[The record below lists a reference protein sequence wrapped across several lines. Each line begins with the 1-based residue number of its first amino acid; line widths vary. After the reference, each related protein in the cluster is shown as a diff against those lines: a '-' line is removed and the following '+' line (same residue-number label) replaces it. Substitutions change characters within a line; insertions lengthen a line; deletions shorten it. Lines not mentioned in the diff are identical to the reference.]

1 MGLLNHSNSIK
12 TQNIFIFH
20 NQGDNAIPLVISF
33 FVVNFLYLFYS
44 IHEVTAMKK
53 VDTQGLTKAQIKEKI
68 RERYKG
74 LSSDLA
80 DVIPARKQQDFYD
93 EEAKR
98 VAVYVRVSTDNI
110 QQTSSYEL
118 QKNYYE
124 DMVERHENWT
134 LVEIY
139 ADEGISGTSLNKR
152 EAFNR
157 MIADCKAGKID
168 MIITKS
174 VSRFARNIVD
184 CVTIVRML
192 NAQRPPVG
200 VFFETEHIF
209 TLKDNSEMSLNFT
222 ATMAQEE
229 SHVKSSIMNASI
241 EMRFSHGILLTPVL
255 LGYDHDEEKHLV
267 VNEDEA
273 KIVRLIF
280 FLYLFGY
287 TCQEIADTLTELGA
301 ETKRG
306 NTTWNAGS
314 ILQILRNERYC
325 GDVLT
330 RKTFTPSYLDHK
342 SRKNQGDRTQH
353 RWKDRHEAIISRDDF
368 IAVQHL
374 INNAKYGN
382 KGILPEL
389 QVIKEGALKG
399 FVSVNPRWSGF
410 TAEDYLDACL
420 SAYGD
425 EPQIDADSE
434 PGPEKGEL
442 DLRGFEIARSQFFD
456 LKNRLTVR
464 FTQDKVTFG
473 KACLAKFNNAQYVE
487 LLVDPLH
494 HLLAVRV
501 SSKEN
506 RNAIP
511 WVRLDQNGTYQPKT
525 LSGTAFL
532 STFYELF
539 DWDTQYK
546 YRVSGI
552 RRQQG
557 NEAVLVFDMDE
568 TEVFMPEDTIDTEDS
583 EVDDDL
589 LPNGRNSIIAYP
601 STWAHSFGANYY
613 AQARELAAFV
623 ADGTWQL
630 SEQAEPYSTTE
641 LKVTAPSVLKMS
653 IDQLMDEVRQNGN
666 QEDE

>member
-1 MGLLNHSNSIK
+1 
-12 TQNIFIFH
+12 
-20 NQGDNAIPLVISF
+20 
-33 FVVNFLYLFYS
+33 
-44 IHEVTAMKK
+44 MKK
-53 VDTQGLTKAQIKEKI
+53 VDTSGLTKDQIKAKI

-74 LSSDLA
+74 VSQDLA
-80 DVIPARKQQDFYD
+80 EVIPARKQQDFYD
-93 EEAKR
+93 DEPKR

-124 DMVERHENWT
+124 DMVRRHENWT
-134 LVEIY
+134 LINIY

-152 EAFNR
+152 DAFNR

-168 MIITKS
+168 LIITKS

-192 NAQRPPVG
+192 NQQRPPVG

-255 LGYDHDEEKHLV
+255 LGYDHDEEKNLV
-267 VNEDEA
+267 INEEEA
-273 KIVRLIF
+273 RIVRLIF

-287 TCQEIADTLTELGA
+287 TCQEIADTLTELGC

-306 NTTWNAGS
+306 NTTWSAGS
-314 ILQILRNERYC
+314 ILQTLRNERYC

-330 RKTFTPSYLDHK
+330 RKTYTPNYLDHK
-342 SRKNQGDRTQH
+342 SRRNQGDRTQH
-353 RWKDRHEAIISRDDF
+353 RWKDRHEAIISRDDY

-399 FVSVNPRWSGF
+399 FVSVNPRWGGF
-410 TAEDYLDACL
+410 TPDDYLEACL
-420 SAYGD
+420 SAYDD
-425 EPQIDADSE
+425 EPQIDLDTE
-434 PGPEKGEL
+434 GGPEHGAL

-456 LKNRLTVR
+456 IKNKLTIR
-464 FTQDKVTFG
+464 FSTDKITFG
-473 KACLAKFNNAQYVE
+473 KTCLRKFNNAQYVE
-487 LLVDPLH
+487 LLVHPLH
-494 HLLAVRV
+494 HLLAVRISTKEV
-501 SSKEN
+501 RNSIQWSKADGNGEIQPK
-506 RNAIP
+506 AIP
-511 WVRLDQNGTYQPKT
+511 GA
-525 LSGTAFL
+525 AFL
-532 STFYELF
+532 ETLYDLF
-539 DWDTQYK
+539 DWDVEFK
-546 YRVSGI
+546 YRVCGI
-552 RRQQG
+552 RRQQDK
-557 NEAVLVFDMDE
+557 EAVLMFDMDE
-568 TEVFMPEDTIDTEDS
+568 TEIFMPEESIESEDG
-583 EVDDDL
+583 EMDDEM
-589 LPNGRNSIIAYP
+589 LPCGRNSIIAYP
-601 STWAHSFGANYY
+601 STWAHNFGASYY
-613 AQARELAAFV
+613 AQAKELAAFV

-630 SEQAEPYSTTE
+630 SEQPQPYTTSD
-641 LKVTAPSVLKMS
+641 LKITPPAILQSS
-653 IDQLMDEVRQNGN
+653 IDQIMADIRQDQH
-666 QEDE
+666 QEE

>member
-1 MGLLNHSNSIK
+1 MR
-12 TQNIFIFH
+12 
-20 NQGDNAIPLVISF
+20 
-33 FVVNFLYLFYS
+33 
-44 IHEVTAMKK
+44 K
-53 VDTQGLTKAQIKEKI
+53 VDTKGLTKDQIKAKI

-93 EEAKR
+93 EEEKR

-152 EAFNR
+152 DAFNR

-255 LGYDHDEEKHLV
+255 LGYDHDEDKHLTI
-267 VNEDEA
+267 NEEEA

-287 TCQEIADTLTELGA
+287 TCKDIADTLTELGC

-306 NTTWNAGS
+306 NTVWNAGS

-330 RKTFTPSYLDHK
+330 RKTYTPSYLDHK

-389 QVIKEGALKG
+389 QVIKEGVLKG
-399 FVSVNPRWSGF
+399 FVSVNPRWGGF
-410 TAEDYLDACL
+410 SSEDYLEACL
-420 SAYGD
+420 SAYED
-425 EPQIDADSE
+425 EPQMEIETEVIAQGGDIDF
-434 PGPEKGEL
+434 
-442 DLRGFEIARSQFFD
+442 RGFEIARSQFFD
-456 LKNRLTVR
+456 IKNRLSVR
-464 FTQDKVTFG
+464 FSNEKFSFG
-473 KACLAKFNNAQYVE
+473 KACLKKLENAEYVE
-487 LLVDPLH
+487 LLIHPLH
-494 HLLAVRV
+494 HLLAVRP
-501 SSKEN
+501 SSKEV
-506 RNAIP
+506 RNAIR
-511 WVRLDQNGTYQPKT
+511 WAKRDAKETTHPKT
-525 LSGTAFL
+525 LSGAAFL
-532 STFYELF
+532 GVFYELF
-539 DWDTQYK
+539 DWDTDNK
-546 YRVSGI
+546 YRACGI
-552 RRQQG
+552 RRQEG
-557 NEAVLVFDMDE
+557 GMAVLVFDLDE
-568 TEVFMPEDTIDTEDS
+568 TEVFMPEDCIDSEDVETED
-583 EVDDDL
+583 EL
-589 LPNGRNSIIAYP
+589 LPNSGKSIIAYP
-601 STWAHSFGANYY
+601 STWAHNFGANYY
-613 AQARELAAFV
+613 AQAKELAMFM

-630 SEQAEPYSTTE
+630 SEQPQPYSNSD
-641 LKVTAPSVLKMS
+641 LKVTSPVVLQTS
-653 IDQLMDEVRQNGN
+653 IREIMDDIRQDLR
-666 QEDE
+666 QEE

>member
-1 MGLLNHSNSIK
+1 
-12 TQNIFIFH
+12 
-20 NQGDNAIPLVISF
+20 
-33 FVVNFLYLFYS
+33 
-44 IHEVTAMKK
+44 MKK
-53 VDTQGLTKAQIKEKI
+53 VDTKGLTKAEIKAKI

-74 LSSDLA
+74 LSVDQA
-80 DVIPARKQQDFYD
+80 EVIPARKQQDFYD
-93 EEAKR
+93 DEPKR

-124 DMVERHENWT
+124 DMVSRNPNWT

-152 EAFNR
+152 DAFNR
-157 MIADCKAGKID
+157 MIADCMAGKID

-184 CVTIVRML
+184 CVTIVRQL
-192 NAQRPPVG
+192 KAQRPPIG

-241 EMRFSHGILLTPVL
+241 EMRFSHGIVLTPVL
-255 LGYDHDEEKHLV
+255 LGYDHDEEKKLTI
-267 VNEDEA
+267 NEDEA

-280 FLYLFGY
+280 FLYLSGY
-287 TCQEIADTLTELGA
+287 TCQDIADTLTELGC

-306 NTTWNAGS
+306 NTVWSAGS

-330 RKTFTPSYLDHK
+330 RKTYTPSYLDHK
-342 SRKNQGDRTQH
+342 SRKNMGDRTQH
-353 RWKDRHEAIISRDDF
+353 RWKDRHDPIISRDDF

-399 FVSVNPRWSGF
+399 FVSVNPRWAGF
-410 TAEDYLDACL
+410 RSEDYLEACL
-420 SAYGD
+420 SAYDD
-425 EPQIDADSE
+425 EPQLGIESE
-434 PGPEKGEL
+434 VVAQSG
-442 DLRGFEIARSQFFD
+442 DFDFRGFEIARTQFFD
-456 LKNRLTVR
+456 TKNKLTLKFSVS
-464 FTQDKVTFG
+464 QIQFG
-473 KACLAKFNNAQYVE
+473 KACVRKFDNVQYVE
-487 LLVDPLH
+487 MLVHPLH

-501 SSKEN
+501 SKKEV
-506 RNAIP
+506 RNSIQWAK
-511 WVRLDQNGTYQPKT
+511 LNNNGDFLPRQ
-525 LSGTAFL
+525 LAGTAYL
-532 STFYELF
+532 NTFYDLF
-539 DWDTQYK
+539 DWDPRYK
-546 YRVSGI
+546 YRLCGV

-557 NEAVLVFDMDE
+557 NESVIMFDMDE
-568 TEVFMPEDTIDTEDS
+568 TEVFMPEDTLEGATDTP
-583 EVDDDL
+583 DDEMI
-589 LPNGRNSIIAYP
+589 PTGRKSVIGYP
-601 STWAHSFGANYY
+601 TTWANNFGPNFYTH
-613 AQARELAAFV
+613 AQARELATFV
-623 ADGTWQL
+623 EDGTWQL
-630 SEQAEPYSTTE
+630 SEQSQPFSTSD
-641 LKVTAPSVLKMS
+641 LKVTSFAEAQATAQML
-653 IDQLMDEVRQNGN
+653 IADIRQDIH
-666 QEDE
+666 QEE